1 MRVELEVS
9 SFTRFFVYLLIC
21 YFLPVDRSFPMRNQ
35 VFIGTT
41 EMLVSKE
48 TIISRQ
54 RRRMNGSQYQMLVAV
69 NKRSFLLRIRTPQD
83 KHQMFFLL
91 RQHTD
96 SRIRKLFP
104 ASALM

>member
-1 MRVELEVS
+1 MS
-9 SFTRFFVYLLIC
+9 H
-21 YFLPVDRSFPMRNQ
+21 Q
-35 VFIGTT
+35 VFIGAT

-54 RRRMNGSQYQMLVAV
+54 GGRMNGSQYQMLIAV

-91 RQHTD
+91 CQHTD

-104 ASALM
+104 TSALM